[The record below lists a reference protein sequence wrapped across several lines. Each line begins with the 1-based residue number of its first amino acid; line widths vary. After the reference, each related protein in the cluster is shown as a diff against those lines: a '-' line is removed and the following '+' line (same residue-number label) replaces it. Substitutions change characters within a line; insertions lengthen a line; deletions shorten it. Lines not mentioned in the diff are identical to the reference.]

1 MIDRKVF
8 YGVTFVALIVGL
20 IVGTIAIYNG
30 ALRQSTPLMVET
42 DRAGLTLASGATVKM
57 RGVQIGRVKEVRS
70 AGDSNAVVEL
80 EIQNDLF
87 DRIGQ
92 DVTAQIVPPTA
103 FGAKYVQIT
112 PGDRGTEAIQAGATI
127 SSDAVTVEVDT
138 AFVNLTNV
146 LNAARPAQVNA
157 ALTAVA
163 ESVDQRGEVL
173 GQLIT
178 QTDRYLESFNPSL
191 PDLTEDIKLAED
203 VAAVYDRARPDIVAL
218 AENASV
224 TSDTI
229 VKQQASLRALELSLI
244 SFNREA
250 IPLLDSSGD
259 RLATTLDAFEPVTDV
274 LAKYSPEL
282 PCTVLGLAAT
292 NKLAE
297 AAVGGTNPG
306 VTTITRLVPTREKYT
321 FEENL
326 PRVGDTRGPGCYG
339 LPSVSS
345 EEAAAQPPAFDTG
358 ANPYAGPQ
366 PAPSEK
372 TVATFFG
379 VLRGLIGAVR

>member
-1 MIDRKVF
+1 M
-8 YGVTFVALIVGL
+8 
-20 IVGTIAIYNG
+20 
-30 ALRQSTPLMVET
+30 
-42 DRAGLTLASGATVKM
+42 
-57 RGVQIGRVKEVRS
+57 
-70 AGDSNAVVEL
+70 
-80 EIQNDLF
+80 
-87 DRIGQ
+87 
-92 DVTAQIVPPTA
+92 
-103 FGAKYVQIT
+103 
-112 PGDRGTEAIQAGATI
+112 
-127 SSDAVTVEVDT
+127 
-138 AFVNLTNV
+138 NLTNV

-163 ESVDQRGEVL
+163 DSVDQRGEVL

-178 QTDRYLESFNPSL
+178 QTDRYLASFNPSL

-203 VAAVYDRARPDIVAL
+203 VATVYDRARPDIVAL

-229 VKQQASLRALELSLI
+229 VRQQASLRALELSLI

-250 IPLLDSSGD
+250 TPLLNSSGE
-259 RLATTLDAFEPVTDV
+259 RLSTTLKAFEPVTGV

-282 PCTVLGLAAT
+282 PCTVLGLAST

-326 PRVGDTRGPGCYG
+326 PRVSDTSGPACYG
-339 LPSVSS
+339 LPSVSA
-345 EEAAAQPPAFDTG
+345 EEAEAQPRAFDTG

-372 TVATFFG
+372 TVDTFFG